1 MPDPYP
7 NTRLRF
13 TDSAR
18 NILVEQCID
27 ADDATYVVRN
37 YQFTFPGRRPLQFWY
52 QGVTPQGRELKVL
65 VQEETP
71 YDALIII
78 VTEVSQGGI

>member
-13 TDSAR
+13 TDSAL
-18 NILVEQCID
+18 NILMEQQID
-27 ADDATYVVRN
+27 ASDALHVVRN
-37 YQFTFPGRRPLQFWY
+37 YQFTSPGRRSRQFWY

-65 VQEETP
+65 IQEETS

-78 VTEVSQGGI
+78 VTEVSQGGV